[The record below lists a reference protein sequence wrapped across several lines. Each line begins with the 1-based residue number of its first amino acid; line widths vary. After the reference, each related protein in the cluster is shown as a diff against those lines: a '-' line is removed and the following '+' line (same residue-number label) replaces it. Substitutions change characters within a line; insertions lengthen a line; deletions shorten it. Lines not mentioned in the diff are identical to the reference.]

1 MKWTLKIRILVTLAL
16 VAWLILRTDGQQ
28 FREATRHWR
37 IEFWLSAVGLYIVLQ
52 MISGLRWQLL
62 TRPLNF
68 QKPVRECIAFYFIA
82 MFFNLFLP
90 TSVGGDVARAWY
102 LDGGSGR
109 KASAF
114 VTVVV
119 DRLSGLM
126 VLLSLACV
134 GVILSPIQLQTWI
147 LFGVWGGAGAVV
159 AGLALAPWWLAWAN
173 RFEKIRQLTEPALIY
188 LRRPLLMVSTTVL
201 SLIIQAG
208 NVTLVWLVGLAI
220 NAAVPASYYWIM
232 VPMVTLMTLVPIS
245 LNGMGVREGGTILFL
260 APLGVNCATA
270 LSLALLWFSVFT
282 VVSLL
287 GGVLY
292 LFPRLTSGK
301 VRTSRPNGT
310 RELKSAA

>member
-1 MKWTLKIRILVTLAL
+1 MKWTLKLRILVTLAL
-16 VAWLILRTDGQQ
+16 VAWLILRTDSQQ
-28 FREATRHWR
+28 FREATRNWR
-37 IEFWLSAVGLYIVLQ
+37 MEFWLSAVGLYVVLQ
-52 MISGLRWQLL
+52 MISGVRWHLL
-62 TRPLNF
+62 AQPLGF
-68 QKPVRECIAFYFIA
+68 QKSVRECIAFYFIA

-90 TSVGGDVARAWY
+90 TSVGGDVVRAWY

-109 KASAF
+109 KSSAF

-134 GVILSPIQLQTWI
+134 GAALSPIPLQPWI
-147 LFGVWGGAGAVV
+147 LSGVWGGAGAAVV
-159 AGLALAPWWLAWAN
+159 GLALAPWWLAWAN
-173 RFEKIRQLTEPALIY
+173 RFEKIRQLTEPALVY
-188 LRRPLLMVSTTVL
+188 LRRTGLVLSTTAL

-208 NVTLVWLVGLAI
+208 NVALVWLVGLAI
-220 NAAVPASYYWIM
+220 GAPIPAFYYWIM
-232 VPMVTLMTLVPIS
+232 VPMVTLLTLVPIS

-260 APLGVNCATA
+260 APLGVNHATA

-292 LFPRLTSGK
+292 LFPRITSGK
-301 VRTSRPNGT
+301 VRVAGTNRT